1 MKKLLTLCGLILSN
15 FMISAQE
22 RPNILFIFS
31 DDHSTNAI
39 GAYGS
44 KINTTPNIDRIADEG
59 AVFEK
64 SFCTNSICQPSRAS
78 ILSGVH
84 SHING
89 VTYNGAHWNGNQTV
103 FPRELKK
110 AGYQTALIG
119 KWHMHPNPTN
129 EFDYWKVLV
138 GSGGQG
144 DFYNPD
150 FMSIDKGHEQIMGY
164 STDVVTDESI
174 KWLDQRDQDKPFL
187 MMVQFKSP
195 HVPRIPHPRYMNMY
209 TEDVAEP
216 ATLYDN
222 YQNRLKGA
230 STAWMEING
239 QNEEV
244 LAYFPPKNAT
254 EAVNKKQQ
262 KHLDRMTPE
271 QRTALLDAMD
281 NQNSEYY
288 ELKKAGAFKD
298 PVKARKLKYQFFIK
312 NYLRCV
318 QAIDDNV
325 GRLLKW
331 LEDNELDE
339 NTIVIYSSDQSYF
352 IGEHGWAEKRWMYEE
367 ALKMPFVIRWP
378 GKIKAGSK
386 PQAMIQNIDYAPTF
400 LDAAG
405 AKIPTRFQGKSLLP
419 VFSGE
424 KSEVRD
430 AIYYHYYHHGAHN
443 VPRHEGIRTERY
455 KLINFYTNNEFEL
468 YDLKNDPNEVNSVA
482 NNPEYAEIKK
492 KLLKQL
498 KAQRKE
504 FEVPESTFSAPWVY
518 GK

>member
-1 MKKLLTLCGLILSN
+1 MKKCVFILFSIWSS
-15 FMISAQE
+15 FILAQDI
-22 RPNILFIFS
+22 RPNILFIMS
-31 DDHSTNAI
+31 DDHAYQAI
-39 GAYGS
+39 SAYND
-44 KINTTPNIDRIADEG
+44 KLIETPNIDKLASEG
-59 AVFEK
+59 ILFSNASV
-64 SFCTNSICQPSRAS
+64 TNSICAPSRAT
-78 ILSGVH
+78 ILTGKF
-84 SHING
+84 SHLNG
-89 VTYNGAHWNGNQTV
+89 KVDNI
-103 FPRELKK
+103 FPFDTTQMTFPQLFKK

-174 KWLDQRDQDKPFL
+174 KWLDQRDQNKPFL

-254 EAVNKKQQ
+254 EPVNKKQK
-262 KHLDRMTPE
+262 KHLDRMTPK
-271 QRTALLDAMD
+271 QRKALLDAMD

-288 ELKKAGAFKD
+288 ELKKSGAFKD

-331 LEDNELDE
+331 LEDNGLDE

-405 AKIPTRFQGKSLLP
+405 ATIPTRFQGKSLLP

>member
-1 MKKLLTLCGLILSN
+1 MKKLLAICSLAAASLMG
-15 FMISAQE
+15 AQE
-22 RPNILFIFS
+22 KPNILFIFS

-44 KINTTPNIDRIADEG
+44 KINNTPNIDRIAEEG

-64 SFCTNSICQPSRAS
+64 SFCTNSICQPSRAT
-78 ILSGVH
+78 ILTGTH

-89 VTYNGAHWNGNQTV
+89 VTYNGAHWNANQIL
-103 FPRELKK
+103 FPRVLKR

-144 DFYNPD
+144 DYYNPD
-150 FMSIDKGHEQIMGY
+150 FVSIDKGHEQIEGY
-164 STDVVTDESI
+164 STDVVADESI
-174 KWLDQRDQDKPFL
+174 KWLNNRDKTKPFL

-195 HVPRIPHPRYMNMY
+195 HVPRIPHPRYMDMY

-216 ATLYDN
+216 ETLYDD

-230 STAWMEING
+230 SVAWMEING

-244 LAYFPPKNAT
+244 LAYFPPKGVDEKLRKNQA
-254 EAVNKKQQ
+254 
-262 KHLDRMTPE
+262 KHLNRMTPE
-271 QRTALLDAMD
+271 QRKALLDAMD
-281 NQNSEYY
+281 DQNREYY
-288 ELKKAGAFKD
+288 EYKKSGVFND
-298 PVKARKLKYQFFIK
+298 PVKARKIKYQFFIK

-325 GRLLKW
+325 GKLLKW
-331 LEDNELDE
+331 LEDNKLDD

-378 GKIKAGSK
+378 GKIKPGSR
-386 PQAMIQNIDYAPTF
+386 PQAMIQNLDYGPTF
-400 LDAAG
+400 IAAAG
-405 AKIPTRFQGKSLLP
+405 AKVPKRMQGKSLLS
-419 VFSGE
+419 VFE
-424 KSEVRD
+424 NDDTVRD

-443 VPRHEGIRTERY
+443 VPRHEGVRTDRY
-455 KLINFYTNNEFEL
+455 KLINFYSTGEYEL
-468 YDLKNDPNEVNSVA
+468 YDLKNDPNEVMNQA
-482 NNPEYAEIKK
+482 NNPEYAGIKK
-492 KLLKQL
+492 QLLQKL

-504 FEVPESTFSAPWVY
+504 FKDP
-518 GK
+518 